1 MDKLLQFLKE
11 YRWTI
16 VCAVL
21 ALVFVILIFTIN
33 FWRTLLLI
41 AFVAVGIFIG
51 LLLDKKGSVSNIF
64 RKDN

>member
-1 MDKLLQFLKE
+1 MDKLVQFFKE

-16 VCAVL
+16 ICAAL

-51 LLLDKKGSVSNIF
+51 LILDKKSSVKDIF
-64 RKDN
+64 RKDK